1 MNIVKNVMDKIK
13 DMIKNHKKLSL
24 ALLLLITVSIIGTVV
39 LLNKPKT
46 VEQPNVTETKQ
57 EVKDEKKTST
67 KEDKKSDEK
76 KKDNN
81 DTDKKSESK
90 TSDKKEDVKADD
102 KKADTKAEE
111 TNNTTSN
118 TTVAPTDNTTSTT
131 SVTPKNDTP
140 KNTETTTSNK
150 PDNVPAPC
158 VPTYTTVNH
167 PAVGHYEQREI
178 MPAYNKPIYAE
189 KLVGGQTGRL
199 YNNTS
204 EFLSQDDDFSY
215 SVQQVQVDTEYVPA
229 VYDNVW
235 VEDQPAYTTT
245 EASGC

>member
-1 MNIVKNVMDKIK
+1 MNKI
-13 DMIKNHKKLSL
+13 MNTIKNHKKLAI
-24 ALLLLITVSIIGTVV
+24 ALLLLITVSIVGTVIV
-39 LLNKPKT
+39 LNKPKT
-46 VEQPNVTETKQ
+46 IEQPKAAETKQ

-67 KEDKKSDEK
+67 KEDKKSDDK
-76 KKDNN
+76 KKD
-81 DTDKKSESK
+81 DKKSDEKK
-90 TSDKKEDVKADD
+90 TDVKPEAT
-102 KKADTKAEE
+102 ATPSNDTTVEE
-111 TNNTTSN
+111 TQNTTSNNVSNNTSTTNNNTTSN
-118 TTVAPTDNTTSTT
+118 S
-131 SVTPKNDTP
+131 
-140 KNTETTTSNK
+140 TSNN
-150 PDNVPAPC
+150 NVPAPC
-158 VPTYTTVNH
+158 VPTYTTVTH

-189 KLVGGQTGRL
+189 KLVGGQTGRT
-199 YNNTS
+199 YNSVN